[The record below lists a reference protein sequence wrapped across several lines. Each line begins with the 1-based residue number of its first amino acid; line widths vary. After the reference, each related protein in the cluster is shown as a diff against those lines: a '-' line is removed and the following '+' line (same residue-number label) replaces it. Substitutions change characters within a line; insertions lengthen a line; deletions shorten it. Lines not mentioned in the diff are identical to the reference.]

1 MEIGSTLLSLGL
13 GIGLSAACGFRI
25 FVPFTVM
32 SLAAR
37 AGFLN
42 LSGSFEWLA
51 STPALIVLCTATVI
65 EIAGYFIP
73 WVDHALDTIATP
85 AALVAGA
92 VATASVLVDVSPML
106 RWTLAIVA
114 GSGAAGAV
122 QAGTV
127 ALRAGSTATTGGL
140 ANPAFSAA
148 ETTTSLVMSLL
159 AIVLPVLTLFAFM
172 LLGAWVLKRYLR
184 RRADPALRARHEA
197 EMRRAA
203 QEDAIERTSVMPR
216 PRWRERHGH

>member
-1 MEIGSTLLSLGL
+1 MDVTSTLLSLGL
-13 GIGLSAACGFRI
+13 GVGLSAACGFRI
-25 FVPFTVM
+25 FVPFAVM

-37 AGFLN
+37 AGFLH
-42 LSGSFEWLA
+42 LTPSFEWIA
-51 STPALIVLCTATVI
+51 STPALIGLSTAMLL

-106 RWTLAIVA
+106 RWTLAVIA

-127 ALRAGSTATTGGL
+127 ALRTGSTATTGGL
-140 ANPAFSAA
+140 ANPVFSAA
-148 ETTTSLVMSLL
+148 ESTSSLVLALL
-159 AIVLPVLTLFAFM
+159 AIVLPIVALVAF
-172 LLGAWVLKRYLR
+172 LAATIWLGKRGIDHRLR
-184 RRADPALRARHEA
+184 HAHDELHDDEQPQAPTHSA
-197 EMRRAA
+197 
-203 QEDAIERTSVMPR
+203 
-216 PRWRERHGH
+216 

>member
-1 MEIGSTLLSLGL
+1 MDVTSTLLSLGL

-25 FVPFTVM
+25 FVPFAVM

-37 AGFLN
+37 AGFLH
-42 LSGSFEWLA
+42 LTPSFEWLA
-51 STPALIVLCTATVI
+51 STPAMIGLCTAMLL

-73 WVDHALDTIATP
+73 WADHALDAIATP

-106 RWTLAIVA
+106 RWTLATIA
-114 GSGAAGAV
+114 GSSAAGAV

-140 ANPAFSAA
+140 ANPVFAAA
-148 ETTTSLVMSLL
+148 ESTSSLVMSLL
-159 AIVLPVLTLFAFM
+159 AIVLPVLALITF
-172 LLGAWVLKRYLR
+172 LGLTIWLGKRWIAR
-184 RRADPALRARHEA
+184 RMHHGEHDDALHGDTHA
-197 EMRRAA
+197 EQSAP
-203 QEDAIERTSVMPR
+203 TH
-216 PRWRERHGH
+216 WRERHGH